1 MENAT
6 LKILLVE
13 DDQIDQLAFKRL
25 VKAQNLAYDY
35 TLAGSVTAA
44 QNHLTS
50 QKFDVIIADYNLG
63 DGNAFD
69 LFASIG
75 DTPIIFAT
83 GLGDEGVAVKAM
95 KAGAVD
101 YLIKDVERNYL
112 KILPATIDKAIKRKQ
127 LERDLRQ
134 RDLLLAGLAAA
145 ESRLL
150 TVTNY
155 TTAINMALT
164 IIGQAAA
171 VDRVYIFEN
180 HSEPDTGKPACS
192 QRFEW
197 VKEGVQPQKD
207 NPALQNCLWSDPGLT
222 RWRTLLSGKEV
233 INGPIRS
240 FPAPEQEFLLPRGVR
255 SLLIVPIFIG
265 QYFWGF
271 IGFDDYQTDRR
282 WSKNEEVI
290 LMALAA
296 STGGALQRQQTE
308 AELRQRTAEL
318 QTHNEELDAFAH
330 TVAHDLQSPLSP
342 IVGFASILKNEYT
355 TLSTSE
361 IEEFAERIIR
371 NGNKMSDIIRELL
384 LLAQIRKTD
393 IKPEPLDMGFI
404 VGEALQRLTSMTEEY
419 QAQIALPKAWPLA
432 LGYGPWIE
440 EVWANYISNAM
451 KYGGR
456 PPHLKLGATVEPSDD
471 SSPPAVRFWVQ
482 DNGPG
487 LTPEEQAKLF
497 AQFTRLHQ
505 VRAKGQGLG
514 LSIVRRIINKLDGKT
529 GVESQPGQGSVFSF
543 TLPAG

>member
-13 DDQIDQLAFKRL
+13 DDQVDQLAFKRL

-44 QNHLTS
+44 QNYLAS
-50 QKFDVIIADYNLG
+50 QKFDVVIADYNLG

-75 DTPIIFAT
+75 DTPVIFAT
-83 GLGDEGVAVKAM
+83 GLGDEAVAVKAM

-155 TTAINMALT
+155 TTAINMALA

-180 HSEPDTGKPACS
+180 HSEPDTGKPVCT

-197 VKEGVQPQKD
+197 VKDGVQPQKD

-222 RWRTLLSGKEV
+222 RWHTLLTGKEI

-240 FPAPEQEFLLPRGVR
+240 FPAPEQELLLPRGVH

-271 IGFDDYQTDRR
+271 IGFDDYQTERR

-296 STGGALQRQQTE
+296 SIGGALQRQQTE
-308 AELRQRTAEL
+308 EELRQRTDEL

-355 TLSTSE
+355 TLSTAE
-361 IEEFAERIIR
+361 IEEFADRIIR

-393 IKPEPLDMGFI
+393 IRPEPLNMAFI
-404 VGEALQRLTSMTEEY
+404 VGETLQRLTSMTEEY
-419 QAQIALPKAWPLA
+419 QAEITLPEYWPVA

-456 PPHLKLGATVEPSDD
+456 PPHLELGATVENSADFTL
-471 SSPPAVRFWVQ
+471 PAVRFWVR

-487 LTPEEQAKLF
+487 LTPDEQAKLF

-514 LSIVRRIINKLDGKT
+514 LSIVRRIINKLDGRT
-529 GVESQPGQGSVFSF
+529 GVESQVGQGSVFSF